1 MSVTGRPTSRVS
13 VRLSTGKMV
22 VEVKQSDMLPATDD
36 DVSKGRAAQS
46 KKKDAVRALRAE
58 AAAQRAKGGNEGVAL
73 TVQTSANTVDV
84 RGCRA
89 AEAEAEVEAA
99 IAAARAGQLQCLF
112 VVHGLG
118 TGELRRAVRAYLRD
132 HKRVARVQEEPDS
145 KGGCTMVFLK

>member
-1 MSVTGRPTSRVS
+1 M
-13 VRLSTGKMV
+13 RLATGKMV
-22 VEVKQSDMLPATDD
+22 LEVKQSDLLPATDAD
-36 DVSKGRAAQS
+36 RSKGRAKQS

-58 AAAQRAKGGNEGVAL
+58 AAAQRAKGGEEEGGVAL

-84 RGCRA
+84 RGLRS

-99 IAAARAGQLQCLF
+99 IASARAGQLQCLF

-118 TGELRRAVRAYLRD
+118 TGELRRAVRAYLRE

-145 KGGCTMVFLK
+145 KGGCSMVFLK